1 MNIRRGE
8 LVNTTQRHR
17 QKDALNADYL
27 HSAFIID
34 EHGNEV
40 RITRDMI
47 TESCKQ
53 LVASDE
59 AKSPLYYS
67 CN

>member
-1 MNIRRGE
+1 MD
-8 LVNTTQRHR
+8 TTQLHR

-34 EHGNEV
+34 ENGNEI

-47 TESCKQ
+47 KESCRQ
-53 LVASDE
+53 LVANDE
-59 AKSPLYYS
+59 AKSPLYYLL
-67 CN
+67 N